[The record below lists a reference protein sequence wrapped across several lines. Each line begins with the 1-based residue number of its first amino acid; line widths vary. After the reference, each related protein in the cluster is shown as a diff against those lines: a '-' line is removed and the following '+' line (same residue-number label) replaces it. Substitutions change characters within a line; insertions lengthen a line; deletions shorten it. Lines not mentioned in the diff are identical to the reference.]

1 MTAVGIDLGT
11 SFSSVAVVKQ
21 GRITIAS
28 DEEGRSAIP
37 SIVHFPKQGQ
47 PIVGFAA
54 REMLITDPENTIFSA
69 KRLIGRRYNDPAVN
83 AHQMGVPY
91 RIVEGPNGSAVI
103 SIRGEYYSV
112 PEISAY
118 ILRHMKR
125 IAERFLGEPV
135 DQAVITVPA
144 NFNDAQR
151 EATRIAGRIAGLEVL
166 RVLNEPTAAA
176 LSYGLGRGYEK
187 TVAVY
192 DFGGGTFDFTVLEIQ
207 NRIFRVVTTAGDT
220 LLGGD
225 DLDNALAE
233 HVNRLF
239 MRQTGIDLHRD
250 IVEWQRLLFG
260 AEKAKCE
267 LSQAES
273 AEVRLAKVAYRPQG
287 ALDLAIPVSRWDA
300 NALWKEFVGRTLAVC
315 DRALA
320 DAGRTPDQID
330 EILLVGGTTFVP
342 LVRAA
347 VEQYFRQKPRA
358 DVDPTLAV
366 ALGAAM
372 QAAALSA
379 APSPDPR
386 QVKALLLDV
395 IPLTIGI
402 AAAGGLMEPIIERN
416 SAIPVEKTRRFS
428 TSRDGQ
434 TEVKLRIYQ
443 GESRKVAENI
453 FLGELVVGG
462 LRPAPRGTID
472 IDVTFEVD
480 TDGILNVTARDL
492 DSGRLHST
500 RVKISGELSEEAI
513 ARLRSR
519 YEDPSGGR

>member
-11 SFSSVAVVKQ
+11 SFSSVAVVRN
-21 GRITIAS
+21 GRVMIAADS
-28 DEEGRSAIP
+28 DGVTAIP
-37 SIVHFPKQGQ
+37 SIVHFPAQGP
-47 PIVGFAA
+47 PIVGYPA
-54 REMLITDPENTIFSA
+54 REMLLTDPENTVFSA
-69 KRLIGRRYNDPAVN
+69 KRLIGRRYNDAAVN

-91 RIVEGPNGSAVI
+91 RIVEGPNGSAVL
-103 SIRGEYYSV
+103 SVRGEYYSV
-112 PEISAY
+112 PEVAAY
-118 ILRHMKR
+118 VLRHMKR
-125 IAERFLGEPV
+125 IAEQFLGQPV
-135 DQAVITVPA
+135 DQAVVTVPA

-225 DLDNALAE
+225 DLDTALSE

-250 IVEWQRLLFG
+250 LVEWQRLLFG
-260 AEKAKCE
+260 AEKAKRE
-267 LSQAES
+267 LSEAES
-273 AEVRLAKVAYRPQG
+273 AEVRLAKVAYRTQG
-287 ALDLAIPVSRWDA
+287 ALDLAVPVSRWDA
-300 NALWKEFVGRTLAVC
+300 NALWKEFVGRSLAVC

-320 DAGRTPDQID
+320 DAGRTANQVD
-330 EILLVGGTTFVP
+330 EILLCGGTTYIP
-342 LVRAA
+342 LVKAA
-347 VEQYFRQKPRA
+347 VEQYFHTKPRA
-358 DVDPTLAV
+358 DVDPMLAV

-379 APSPDPR
+379 TPSPDPR

-402 AAAGGLMEPIIERN
+402 AAAGGMMEPIIERN
-416 SAIPVEKTRRFS
+416 AAIPVEKTRRFS

-434 TEVKLRIYQ
+434 TEVKIRIYQ
-443 GESRKVAENI
+443 GESRKVAENT

-480 TDGILNVTARDL
+480 TDGILNVSARDL

-500 RVKISGELSEEAI
+500 RVKISGDLSEDRI
-513 ARLRSR
+513 AQLRKR
-519 YEDPSGGR
+519 YEQEK

>member
-1 MTAVGIDLGT
+1 MTAIGIDLGT
-11 SFSSVAVVKQ
+11 SFSSVAVVKDGRVVIAKDAQ
-21 GRITIAS
+21 GQV
-28 DEEGRSAIP
+28 AIP
-37 SIVHFPKQGQ
+37 SIVHFPAQGP
-47 PIVGFAA
+47 PIVGYAA
-54 REMLITDPENTIFSA
+54 REMLLTEPENTVFSA
-69 KRLIGRRYNDPAVN
+69 KRLIGRRFGDPAVH
-83 AHQMGVPY
+83 AHQMGVAY
-91 RIVEGPNGSAVI
+91 HIVEGPNGSAVVAV
-103 SIRGEYYSV
+103 RGEYYSI
-112 PEISAY
+112 PEVAAY
-118 ILRHMKR
+118 VLRHMKR
-125 IAERFLGEPV
+125 IAEQFLGQPV
-135 DQAVITVPA
+135 YQAVVTVPA

-187 TVAVY
+187 TVAIY
-192 DFGGGTFDFTVLEIQ
+192 DFGGGTFDFTLLEIQ

-225 DLDNALAE
+225 DFDNALAD

-239 MRQTGIDLHRD
+239 TRQNGIDLHRD
-250 IVEWQRLLFG
+250 VVEWQRLIFG
-260 AEKAKCE
+260 SEQAKRE
-267 LSQAES
+267 LSEAEQT
-273 AEVRLAKVAYRPQG
+273 EVRLSKVAYRTSG
-287 ALDLAIPVSRWDA
+287 ALDLAVPITRWDA
-300 NALWKEFVGRTLAVC
+300 NALWKEFVGRSLTVC

-320 DAGRTPDQID
+320 DASRTASQVD
-330 EILLVGGTTFVP
+330 EILLCGGTTYVP

-347 VEQYFRQKPRA
+347 VEQYFHMKPRA
-358 DVDPTLAV
+358 DVDPLLAV

-372 QAAALSA
+372 QAAALSQ

-416 SAIPVEKTRRFS
+416 AAIPVEKTRRFS

-434 TEVKLRIYQ
+434 NEVKIRIYQ
-443 GESRKVAENI
+443 GESRKISENTL
-453 FLGELVVGG
+453 LGELVVGG
-462 LRPAPRGTID
+462 LRPAPKGQID

-480 TDGILNVTARDL
+480 TDGILNVSARDL

-500 RVKISGELSEEAI
+500 RVKISGDLSEDHI
-513 ARLRSR
+513 AEIRRR
-519 YEDPSGGR
+519 HEGEG

>member
-1 MTAVGIDLGT
+1 MTAIGIDLGT
-11 SFSSVAVVKQ
+11 SYSSVAVIK
-21 GRITIAS
+21 
-28 DEEGRSAIP
+28 EGRVVIAKDAQGNTAFP
-37 SIVHFPKQGQ
+37 SIVHFPGSGS
-47 PIVGFAA
+47 PSVGYGA
-54 REMLITDPENTIFSA
+54 REKLLSEPENTVFSA
-69 KRLIGRRYNDPAVN
+69 KRLIGRRYSDPAVHS
-83 AHQMGVPY
+83 HQMGVPY
-91 RIVEGPNGSAVI
+91 RIVEGPNASAVVAV
-103 SIRGEYYSV
+103 RGEYYSV

-118 ILRHMKR
+118 VLRHLKR
-125 IAERFLGEPV
+125 VAEQSLGQSV
-135 DQAVITVPA
+135 DQAVVTVPA

-176 LSYGLGRGYEK
+176 LAYGLGRGYEK

-225 DLDNALAE
+225 DFDNALAE

-239 MRQTGIDLHRD
+239 MRQSSIDLHRD
-250 IVEWQRLLFG
+250 VVEWQRLLFG
-260 AEKAKCE
+260 SEEAKRR
-267 LSQAES
+267 LSEIES
-273 AEVRLAKVAYRPQG
+273 TEVHLAQVAYRAQG
-287 ALDLAIPVSRWDA
+287 ALDLAIPVTRWDA
-300 NALWKEFVGRTLAVC
+300 NALWKEFVGRSLAVC

-320 DAGRTPDQID
+320 DSGRTTSQVD
-330 EILLVGGTTFVP
+330 EILLCGGTTYVP

-347 VEQYFRQKPRA
+347 VEQYFRTRPRA
-358 DVDPTLAV
+358 DVDPLLAV
-366 ALGAAM
+366 ALGAGM

-379 APSPDPR
+379 APTPDPR

-402 AAAGGLMEPIIERN
+402 AAAGGMMEPIIERN
-416 SAIPVEKTRRFS
+416 AAIPVEKTRRFS

-434 TEVKLRIYQ
+434 AEVKIRIYQ
-443 GESRKVAENI
+443 GESRKVQENA
-453 FLGELVVGG
+453 FLGELVVSG
-462 LRPAPRGTID
+462 LRPAARGSID

-480 TDGILNVTARDL
+480 TDGILNVSARDL

-500 RVKISGELSEEAI
+500 RVKISGELDENRIAELRKRHDHEA
-513 ARLRSR
+513 
-519 YEDPSGGR
+519 